1 MLERLKSKGSY
12 PIVFLTLIVLISV
25 SLLLYI
31 NTFTSEIV
39 ETQKQA
45 KIKAAL
51 EQIFPELTGFEE
63 DGEIFIIY
71 EGDDIAGYTF
81 IASGSGYSGVIS
93 MLIGINIDYTI
104 RDVAVLSHTETPG
117 LGSKITEEAFTAQFI
132 GLGTDEIVLSKDN
145 GKIDAITGATIS
157 SRAVTEAIQEK
168 MIETVERLSN

>member
-1 MLERLKSKGSY
+1 MLERLKSNGSY

-93 MLIGINIDYTI
+93 MLVGINIDYAI
-104 RDVAVLSHTETPG
+104 RNVAILSHTETPG

-132 GLGTDEIVLSKDN
+132 GLGTDEIALSKDN
-145 GKIDAITGATIS
+145 GKIDAITGASIS

>member
-93 MLIGINIDYTI
+93 MLVGINIDYTI

-117 LGSKITEEAFTAQFI
+117 LGSKITEKAFTAQFI
-132 GLGTDEIVLSKDN
+132 GLGTDEIALSKDN

-157 SRAVTEAIQEK
+157 SRAATEAIQEK